1 MSQLGRSSYP
11 GSLQRLRL
19 DNLHFDAL
27 FLSLSLS
34 LSPFQLSSD
43 NPPTGWI
50 DTTYGRISF
59 VDPILNLESI
69 DSPLFS
75 EFVKFS
81 VINSQRQFS
90 KRLQNL
96 GGFKKFKE
104 EENSFNLSSKYEIRP
119 SSRSLKNV
127 GNLKEITPRSL
138 PPPHLKG

>member
-59 VDPILNLESI
+59 VDPSLNLESI

-75 EFVKFS
+75 EFVKFKRILNDPRFS

-96 GGFKKFKE
+96 
-104 EENSFNLSSKYEIRP
+104 R
-119 SSRSLKNV
+119 
-127 GNLKEITPRSL
+127 NLKRKRILSISRVSTKSDHRLEV
-138 PPPHLKG
+138 